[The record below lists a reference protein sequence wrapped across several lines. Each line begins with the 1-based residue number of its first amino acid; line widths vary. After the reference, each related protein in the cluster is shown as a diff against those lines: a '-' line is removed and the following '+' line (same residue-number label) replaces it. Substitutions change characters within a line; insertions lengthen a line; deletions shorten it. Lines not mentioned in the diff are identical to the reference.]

1 MQTFSL
7 PTRLIFGENALEAL
21 KNASLGRVLVVTD
34 PFFEQ
39 NGTAARIA
47 ALCGGESRIFSG
59 VRPDPD
65 MAQIAAG
72 VAVLQQFAPDTLL
85 ALGGGSAIDCAKGI
99 LSLGQSKARLV
110 AVPTTSGTGSEVTS
124 FAVLTHNG
132 VKYPLVEEGLRPAI
146 AVLDPS
152 LLAKLPAGL
161 IADAGMDVLAHCL
174 EAVAAK
180 NATLFSDALAFF
192 AHDGAMD
199 VLGLVG
205 EVRVGVDDR
214 VLDLAGDGVVGRR
227 VDALGTEEVQP
238 RAGRRLIGQIG
249 LVQQQHAALA
259 GNEPVQIGIAA
270 GIRQSGVAQ
279 LDHHIHAAELLGKL
293 PFRLCHMSR
302 VPVDIHVP
310 PAIGYFLM
318 MRPQE
323 RTLNKPSRCCRE
335 SCLYNAMYLKK
346 LQAISPDFTPLS
358 AIFTISTHSDT
369 KKGWKKAGRCRIM
382 RIGGLFDTR
391 YPSAG
396 IVTRTC
402 SKE

>member
-1 MQTFSL
+1 MQMFSL

-39 NGTAARIA
+39 NGTAAHIA

-152 LLAKLPAGL
+152 LLSKLPAGL

-192 AHDGAMD
+192 AFQTALNELPRSFAGSLDAREKVHCAATMAGIAFDHAGLGACHA
-199 VLGLVG
+199 LSH
-205 EVRVGVDDR
+205 
-214 VLDLAGDGVVGRR
+214 
-227 VDALGTEEVQP
+227 ALGGTFHLAHGRLNGILLPHVVLFNASCAAERYE
-238 RAGRRLIGQIG
+238 RLAAACHLSGTRGLLMALRRLRAQLHLPGNLREAG
-249 LVQQQHAALA
+249 LERSAVLAAADEICSAAVKDPCTAANPRPVTAEDYAGLLRAAL
-259 GNEPVQIGIAA
+259 
-270 GIRQSGVAQ
+270 
-279 LDHHIHAAELLGKL
+279 
-293 PFRLCHMSR
+293 
-302 VPVDIHVP
+302 
-310 PAIGYFLM
+310 
-318 MRPQE
+318 
-323 RTLNKPSRCCRE
+323 
-335 SCLYNAMYLKK
+335 
-346 LQAISPDFTPLS
+346 
-358 AIFTISTHSDT
+358 
-369 KKGWKKAGRCRIM
+369 
-382 RIGGLFDTR
+382 
-391 YPSAG
+391 
-396 IVTRTC
+396 
-402 SKE
+402 